1 MTKRAQVGLF
11 TIIGAL
17 AIFAVFFV
25 LEDIGTRSRGYKIGV
40 HFTSANGLHQ
50 AALVYLSGVPVGAV
64 DQVYLQPDYTVDVI
78 MAIKQGYEIP
88 VGSHFLIQAPLT
100 GEPSVIIAPPKGVS
114 ASVATLPHEV
124 LPIEQQP
131 KGVNPTTFAD
141 LIEEGQGEVKRL
153 DKILAQVQTA
163 TPHLL
168 AELQSTL
175 ENSSDL
181 AANANDSLHTITSR
195 LVALSD
201 SFSRSLTTASGNI
214 VDLTATLNSTA
225 KRSSG
230 QIDALFAQL
239 QKTSHSFGESVDA
252 LHDIATDPTVKANLL
267 QTAASFAQTA
277 KTLAALTS
285 DLRQVTGNPQ
295 TQAELRDT
303 VAHLDASTQRL
314 DSLLAQLGGTT
325 TALSGATPVPGS
337 AAPGAPGTVPLP
349 LVSPAAGTG
358 PANVAGGTG
367 ANPSGVNAFRAKLND
382 FTKDLVQLQVRVTG
396 LAPERPG
403 SANRNTSPLLT
414 ADRGLATDFNAL
426 ILPNNTTS
434 LFAGVNDTGYA
445 ATGNFMLVTHHD
457 GLRYGGGLEYSQLG
471 TFASYTA
478 GRVGL
483 EGRLYDLRHPTLD
496 SYLNLFAAPR
506 LQIFG
511 GGRDLTHTDRR
522 AVFGFQFEI

>member
-1 MTKRAQVGLF
+1 
-11 TIIGAL
+11 
-17 AIFAVFFV
+17 
-25 LEDIGTRSRGYKIGV
+25 
-40 HFTSANGLHQ
+40 
-50 AALVYLSGVPVGAV
+50 LSGVPVGAV
-64 DQVYLQPDYTVDVI
+64 DQVYLQPDYTVDII

-88 VGSHFLIQAPLT
+88 VGSRFLIQAPLT
-100 GEPSVIIAPPKGVS
+100 GEPSVIIAPPKDVS

-124 LPIEQQP
+124 LPIDQQP

-141 LIEEGQGEVKRL
+141 LIEEGQGEAKRL
-153 DKILAQVQTA
+153 DKILAQIQSA

-175 ENSSDL
+175 QNSSDL
-181 AANANDSLHTITSR
+181 TANANDSLHTITSR

-201 SFSRSLTTASGNI
+201 SFSSSLTTASGNI
-214 VDLTATLNSTA
+214 VDLTATLKTA
-225 KRSSG
+225 ANKGSG
-230 QIDALFAQL
+230 QLDALFAQL

-277 KTLAALTS
+277 KTLAALS
-285 DLRQVTGNPQ
+285 NDLRQVTGNPQ

-303 VAHLDASTQRL
+303 VTHLDASTQRL

-325 TALSGATPVPGS
+325 TALGGATPAPGSAVPGS
-337 AAPGAPGTVPLP
+337 AVPGSAVPGAPATVPGP
-349 LVSPAAGTG
+349 LVSPRASTGSAG
-358 PANVAGGTG
+358 VASTSGSNS
-367 ANPSGVNAFRAKLND
+367 AGVNALRAKLND
-382 FTKDLVQLQVRVTG
+382 FTKDLVQLQVRVTS

-414 ADRGLATDFNAL
+414 ADRGLQTDFNAL
-426 ILPNNTTS
+426 ILPKNTTS

-445 ATGNFMLVTHHD
+445 ATGNFMLVTNHG
-457 GLRYGGGLEYSQLG
+457 GLHYGGGLEYSQLG